1 MFHPAHNSEAENV
14 HLLVLSGE
22 GYRVLITEQLTIP
35 AAQLSLP
42 YMPPTDSP
50 ILQAGNRRHKSPLKA
65 LPNPGA
71 KPRPAE
77 PDEYEALRSALT
89 GLVFTRAQAVELVG
103 QILDN
108 VR

>member
-1 MFHPAHNSEAENV
+1 MSICWYYQ
-14 HLLVLSGE
+14 GE

-50 ILQAGNRRHKSPLKA
+50 TLQAGNRRHKSPLKA

-77 PDEYEALRSALT
+77 LDEYEALRSALT